1 MKTKVTQ
8 STPEVILIEG
18 DKRGNPLIHNQ
29 ETNTYLIFKDTGS
42 LLELARALL
51 DYYKKKE

>member
-8 STPEVILIEG
+8 LTTEVILIEG

-29 ETNTYLIFKDTGS
+29 ETNTYLIFKDIGS
-42 LLELARALL
+42 LLKLASAIL
-51 DYYKKKE
+51 DYYRKKE